1 LKNIRSFCI
10 YILIAL
16 VVLAGLISG
25 CSQEVKDKPVVSP
38 EPSIIQSEVKL
49 EADDDSQPLRITR
62 MTPTGADI
70 AVPRQI
76 VFQFNRPV
84 VPIGRMERDNPEI
97 PVEISP
103 RLNCQWR
110 WINTSALACQ
120 LGEEDVPAQST
131 RYTVIMEPGIKAE
144 DGGVLKQTYE
154 ASFITQRPLIRNA
167 SFKTWRGPGTPIIR
181 LRLNQPVAKSTIERF
196 VSFDFNQ
203 IDEAASQDGVSII
216 VEPDPQAR
224 DRPQFMPA
232 PGEVYGLDFGPQNP
246 EGQKAD
252 DELNSIRGEAA
263 RSVWLIQ
270 PKQPLP
276 LDTSVFLKVSP
287 GLASALG
294 PEKGIED
301 RVVVNFDTFPEFEF
315 LGIQCR
321 TNKKKNI
328 TVTRETADNLGK
340 CNPLHRVNLS
350 FSAPVLS
357 SEVQN
362 NIDVLP
368 SLNGGRKDYNPWD
381 NSRDGTQ
388 LWRPHKR
395 DRSYSVYLPEL
406 LKAAQDYSLKT
417 KSTEDA
423 ENPIAGVKDEFGRS
437 LPTPIDLKF
446 YTDHRPENFKL
457 VHKTVVLEHG
467 IDSEVPLHMTNL
479 EKIKLDYKVLTQEG
493 RQKNKSV
500 NRPGTGDI
508 KDVSFATP
516 LGVKEIL
523 GEESGAIF
531 GQIHATPHVKKSR
544 RERSVFAVVSPYQ
557 LQVKMGHYNSLVWVV
572 DLATGE
578 PVPQANVQIYV
589 DRISKLSSD
598 IEPLDVG
605 VTDKSGQV
613 LLKGTKDLDP
623 QLELFNWCRNS
634 SQGHCDRLFVRVDK
648 GEHMS
653 LLPLANPFE
662 VNSYRVSNNTI
673 WSKHN
678 KEYGHI
684 DSWGT
689 TAQGVYRT
697 GGNIE
702 YKIYVRD
709 QDNETYIPAPKE
721 GYHLTLIDPTGKTVH
736 EVKHIT
742 LSEFGGFDGTYKIP
756 EAAPVGWYKFQL
768 KAEFSTGSTWAPMRV
783 LVSDFT
789 TSPFK
794 VTNQLNGDLFQPGDV
809 IKVGS
814 QSQLHSG
821 GPYTDAEIRVTAT
834 YKPSYFSSNHP
845 VANDFYFN
853 RDHHGSLRP
862 HNIFQK
868 IDRVDENG
876 EAKHEITVSAQNH
889 VTGNIRV
896 ESAVRDDRGK
906 FVATTSRATYMGVNR
921 LVGMKLD
928 KWTYETD
935 KLAEV
940 KYIVVDERGKPVSGS
955 EAEIKIEYLEVKT
968 SRVKGAG
975 NAYISSFSQ
984 KYIPVDSCKG
994 RSKKSA
1000 IICEFTPE
1008 KPGRY
1013 KLTASVTDTKNRKH
1027 SSEIDMWVVGEG
1039 RVVWQQPND
1048 NSLQIIP
1055 EKVTYNIGD
1064 TAKYL
1069 IKNPYPDAKALISI
1083 ERFGVLK
1090 SWVQPLVGST
1100 PVIEFEV
1107 TKDFMPGYYLSVTV
1121 MSPRVDGP
1129 VPEFG
1134 EVDLAK
1140 PNFKT
1145 GYIKVPVK
1153 DPYKRIDVT
1162 ASVDAPVYKP
1172 GDTVKLSLTAKPKFA
1187 DKTEPIEMA
1196 VVVLD
1201 EAVLDLINDGTSY
1214 FDPYEGFYALQN
1226 LDMRNYS
1233 LLTRLLGRQKFGKK
1247 GANAG
1252 GDGGSD
1258 FSFRSL
1264 FKYVSYW
1271 NPSIIADENGQAD
1284 VEFTLPDNLTGWRVL
1299 AFAMTPSDRMGLG
1312 EVNFKANRPTE
1323 VRPVMPNQVTEG
1335 DTFQAGFSVMNRTD
1349 KARRLKVEITA
1360 NGAVSAGRG
1369 CEELD
1374 VGVGVSCVY
1383 KKSLRLKAYER
1394 KTVYMPVAASSVA
1407 QDRNIAAS
1415 AVNFTAFASDAIDSD
1430 GLKHSLIVNKRRSLD
1445 VAANYA
1451 TTSDADGSE
1460 VILFPDNIFT
1470 DVGQVSVVLS
1480 PSVIGNVQG
1489 AFEYIRDYKYKGW
1502 EPKLT
1507 QAVMAAH
1514 YQNLKP
1520 YMPEDFVWRDS
1531 ETLSQKI
1538 LEQAVNYQAPN
1549 GGMAY
1554 YRAQDTYVS
1563 PYLSA
1568 YTALAFNWLRDD
1580 GYDIPQDVEAKLHK
1594 YLDSLLKRDVVPTF
1608 YSRGMSSSVRAVALA
1623 ALSEH
1628 DSVTVSDLERYRSE
1642 INYMSLFGRAHYLQ
1656 AALKVEGASGIR
1668 GEVSQAILAAS
1679 FQSGGKFSFN
1689 EQLDDGYSRILA
1701 TPMRANC
1708 SILSTLTAYGQMDE
1722 GIDVVGDAPFKL
1734 TRTITQTRGKRDH
1747 WENTQENIFCLNGLI
1762 NYAKIYEA
1770 TKPDMN
1776 LSVDMDGKEFGTANF
1791 DDLRDAPVTLS
1802 RAITAQDP
1810 GTRRV
1815 VNVKREGEGQLYYT
1829 TRLHYAPLDDHADR
1843 QNAGIDIRK
1852 EFSVERD
1859 GTWVLLNAPFKL
1871 KRGELVRVD
1880 IFLSL
1885 PTARNFVVVDDPVA
1899 GGLEPINRD
1908 LATASIVD
1916 AEKGDFKAAG
1926 GSWWFK
1932 FSDWSSYNV
1941 SRYSFHHKELR
1952 HDAARFYSDYLPAGN
1967 YRLSYTAQ
1975 AIAEGEFT
1983 QSPVHS
1989 EEMYDPDIFGKG
2001 LPGQLVVNG
2010 AVDN

>member
-1 LKNIRSFCI
+1 MKIIRNFSLYMLIGLSFMTA
-10 YILIAL
+10 LI
-16 VVLAGLISG
+16 GG
-25 CSQEVKDKPVVSP
+25 CSQEVKERPVAP
-38 EPSIIQSEVKL
+38 PAEPIVKSDVQIQKN
-49 EADDDSQPLRITR
+49 DDSQPLLITR
-62 MTPTGADI
+62 MTPSGADI

-84 VPIGRMERDNPEI
+84 VPIGRMERDDHEI

-110 WINTSALACQ
+110 WMNTSALACQ
-120 LGEEDVPAQST
+120 LGDKDVPKQST
-131 RYTVIMEPGIKAE
+131 RYKVVMTPGIKAE
-144 DGGVLKQTYE
+144 DGGIITQPYE
-154 ASFITQRPLIRNA
+154 GSFITQRPLIRHA
-167 SFKTWRGPGTPIIR
+167 RFKTWRGPGTPIIR

-196 VSFDFNQ
+196 VTFDFDP
-203 IDEAASQDGVSII
+203 IGEAAAQSDAGIL
-216 VEPDPQAR
+216 VERDPDYRDIPQI
-224 DRPQFMPA
+224 MPA
-232 PGEVYGLDFGPQNP
+232 PGEVYGLDFGPQNS

-252 DELNSIRGEAA
+252 DELSWIKGEEA

-270 PKQPLP
+270 PRKPLP
-276 LDTSVFLKVSP
+276 LDANVSINVAP
-287 GLASALG
+287 GLVSAWG
-294 PEKGIED
+294 AEKGVED

-315 LGIQCR
+315 LGIECQ
-321 TNKKKNI
+321 TNKKKTI
-328 TVTRETADNLGK
+328 TVTRQNAERLDK
-340 CNPLHRVNLS
+340 CNPLQRVSLS
-350 FSAPVLS
+350 FSSPVLS
-357 SEVQN
+357 SEIEN
-362 NIDVLP
+362 NLDFEPPLD
-368 SLNGGRKDYNPWD
+368 GGRKDYNPWD
-381 NSRDGTQ
+381 NVRDRSQ
-388 LWRPHKR
+388 LWRAHKR
-395 DRSYSVYLPEL
+395 GASYSVRLPEL
-406 LKAAQDYSLKT
+406 LKAAQDYRLKPKSL
-417 KSTEDA
+417 EEA
-423 ENPIAGVKDEFGRS
+423 ESPIEGIKDEFGRS
-437 LPTPIDLKF
+437 LPASIDLKF
-446 YTDHRPENFKL
+446 YTDHRPEDFKL
-457 VHKTVVLEHG
+457 VHKTVVLEHS

-479 EKIKLDYKVLTQEG
+479 EKIKLDYKVLTQG
-493 RQKNKSV
+493 ARQIDKSV
-500 NRPGTGDI
+500 NRAGTGDM
-508 KDVSFATP
+508 KDVSLATP
-516 LGVKEIL
+516 LGVKDIL
-523 GEESGAIF
+523 GEASGALY
-531 GQIHATPHVKKSR
+531 GQVHATPHVNKSD

-557 LQVKMGHYNSLVWVV
+557 LQVKMGHYNSLIWVV
-572 DLATGE
+572 DFATGM
-578 PVPQANVQIYV
+578 PVPQARVQIYV
-589 DRISKLSSD
+589 DRISELSSE
-598 IEPLDVG
+598 IEPLDSG
-605 VTDKSGQV
+605 VTDSSGQV

-623 QLELFNWCRNS
+623 QLKLFNWCRGH
-634 SQGHCDRLFVRVDK
+634 SQDNCDRLFVRVDK
-648 GEHMS
+648 GKHMS
-653 LLPLANPFE
+653 LLPLDHAFE
-662 VNSYRVSNNTI
+662 VNSFRVSNNTT
-673 WSKHN
+673 WSRHN

-709 QDNETYIPAPKE
+709 QDNETYIPAPKD
-721 GYHLTLIDPTGKTVH
+721 GYHLALIDPTGKTVH
-736 EVKHIT
+736 EVKDIS
-742 LSEFGGFDGTYKIP
+742 LSDFGGLDGTYKIP
-756 EAAPVGWYKFQL
+756 DTAPVGWYKFQL
-768 KAEFSTGSTWAPMRV
+768 KANFSKDSVWTPMRV

-809 IKVGS
+809 IDVDS

-834 YKPSYFSSNHP
+834 YKSSYFSSNHP
-845 VANDFYFN
+845 VANDFNFN
-853 RDHHGSLRP
+853 RFHTRLHRP
-862 HNIFQK
+862 HQIFQK
-868 IDRVDENG
+868 IDRVNENG
-876 EAKHEITVSAQNH
+876 EAKHDIKVPRQSN
-889 VTGNIRV
+889 VTGHIRI

-928 KWTYETD
+928 KWTYEAD
-935 KLAEV
+935 KPAEV
-940 KYIVVDERGKPVSGS
+940 QYIVVDERGKPVSGS
-955 EAEIKIEYLEVKT
+955 DADIKIEYLEVKT

-975 NAYISSFSQ
+975 NAYISNFSQ

-1000 IICEFTPE
+1000 ILCEFTPD

-1013 KLTASVTDTKNRKH
+1013 KLTASVTDTENRKH
-1027 SSEIDMWVVGEG
+1027 VSEMAMWVVGEG
-1039 RVVWQQPND
+1039 RVVWQQPNS
-1048 NSLQIIP
+1048 NALQIIP

-1069 IKNPYPDAKALISI
+1069 IKNPYPDAQALISI
-1083 ERFGVLK
+1083 ERYGVLK
-1090 SWVQPLVGST
+1090 SWVQPLEGST

-1121 MSPRVDGP
+1121 MSPRVEASA
-1129 VPEFG
+1129 PEFG
-1134 EVDLAK
+1134 EVDLGK
-1140 PNFKT
+1140 PTFKT

-1172 GDTVKLSLTAKPKFA
+1172 GDTVKLSLAAKPKFA

-1214 FDPYEGFYALQN
+1214 FDPYDGFYALQD

-1252 GDGGSD
+1252 GDGGTD

-1271 NPSIIADENGQAD
+1271 NPSILADENGQAEA
-1284 VEFTLPDNLTGWRVL
+1284 EFTLPDNLTGWRVL
-1299 AFAMTPSDRMGLG
+1299 AFAVTPSDRMGLG
-1312 EVNFKANRPTE
+1312 EVSFKANRPTE
-1323 VRPVMPNQVTEG
+1323 LRPVMPNQVTEG
-1335 DTFQAGFSVMNRTD
+1335 DSFQAGFSVMNRTD
-1349 KARRLKVEITA
+1349 KARRLKVEVTA
-1360 NGAVSAGRG
+1360 NGALSAGNS
-1369 CEELD
+1369 CEALNEAL
-1374 VGVGVSCVY
+1374 GVSCSY
-1383 KKSLRLKAYER
+1383 KKTVRLKAFER
-1394 KTVYMPVAASSVA
+1394 KTIYMPVAAGSVA
-1407 QDRNIAAS
+1407 QERNVAAGTIS
-1415 AVNFTAFASDAIDSD
+1415 FIVSASDAVDSD
-1430 GLKHSLIVNKRRSLD
+1430 GLKHKLTVNKRRSLD

-1451 TTSDADGSE
+1451 VTSDADGRE
-1460 VILFPDNIFT
+1460 AVLFPDNIHT

-1480 PSVIGNVQG
+1480 PSVIGNVEG
-1489 AFEYIRDYKYKGW
+1489 AFKYIRDYKYSGW

-1507 QAVMAAH
+1507 QAVMASH

-1520 YMPEDFVWRDS
+1520 YMPEDFVWEDS
-1531 ETLSQKI
+1531 DMLAQKI

-1554 YRAQDTYVS
+1554 YRAKDAYVS

-1568 YTALAFNWLRDD
+1568 YTALAFNWLQES
-1580 GYDIPQDVEAKLHK
+1580 GYEIPQDVETKLHK
-1594 YLDSLLKRDVVPTF
+1594 YLDTLLKRDVVPTF

-1628 DSVTVSDLERYRSE
+1628 DKVTLSDLERYRSE

-1656 AALKVEGASGIR
+1656 AALKIEGARDIR
-1668 GEVSQAILAAS
+1668 GQVSEAILAAF

-1689 EQLDDGYSRILA
+1689 EQLDDGYSRMLA

-1708 SILSTLTAYGQMDE
+1708 SILSALTAYGQMDE
-1722 GIDVVGDAPFKL
+1722 GKDIVGDIPFKL
-1734 TRTITQTRGKRDH
+1734 TRVVTQTRGKRDH

-1770 TKPDMN
+1770 TEPKLK
-1776 LSVDMDGKEFGTANF
+1776 LSVDLDGEAFGKAAFN
-1791 DDLRDAPVTLS
+1791 DLRDAPVTLS
-1802 RAITAQDP
+1802 RAITEQDP

-1829 TRLHYAPLDDHADR
+1829 TRLHYAPLDDHAER

-1852 EFSVERD
+1852 EYSVQRN
-1859 GTWVLLNAPFKL
+1859 GKWVLLSEPFKM

-1885 PTARNFVVVDDPVA
+1885 PTARNFVVVDDPIP

-1908 LATASIVD
+1908 LATASVVD
-1916 AEKGDFKAAG
+1916 AEKGDFSAAG

-1975 AIAEGEFT
+1975 GIAQGDFT
-1983 QSPVHS
+1983 QSPVHA
-1989 EEMYDPDIFGKG
+1989 EEIYDPDVFGKG
-2001 LPGQLVVNG
+2001 LPGQLVING
-2010 AVDN
+2010 AIGK